1 MQTLLLTLKLL
12 FYCYLGYLLFFL
24 ATGYHP
30 EQPGYNPPFAIFVLD
45 TINLFIHE
53 AGHFFLKIFGRF
65 IHILGGSFFQIL
77 LPGLLVFTTWRQ
89 KISNIAA
96 PGFWLGESM
105 VNVSVYIRDAPVRQL
120 RLIARGLT
128 HDWNWLLS
136 DNLEAAEPL
145 ADIVFLCGL
154 CVCAASVGAGVY
166 FAVRV
171 FREDSL
177 SATD

>member
-53 AGHFFLKIFGRF
+53 AGHFFLKVFGKF

-89 KISNIAA
+89 KISSIAA
-96 PGFWLGESM
+96 PGFWLGENL
-105 VNVSVYIRDAPVRQL
+105 VNVSVYIRDAPFRQL
-120 RLIARGLT
+120 RLIARLHGRT
-128 HDWNWLLS
+128 VEEEVEAIV
-136 DNLEAAEPL
+136 LEKIRQAEDVITGDRP
-145 ADIVFLCGL
+145 
-154 CVCAASVGAGVY
+154 S
-166 FAVRV
+166 RV
-171 FREDSL
+171 PEKDC
-177 SATD
+177 